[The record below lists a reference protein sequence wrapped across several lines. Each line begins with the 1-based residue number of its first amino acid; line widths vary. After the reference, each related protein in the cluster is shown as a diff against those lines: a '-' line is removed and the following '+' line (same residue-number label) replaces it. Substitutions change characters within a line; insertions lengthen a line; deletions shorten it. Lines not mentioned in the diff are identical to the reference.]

1 MKSLIKLVL
10 FLAALGG
17 TAILAIIGIVQFS
30 HLDAIHTNMTAVEP
44 APVAIVLGASVRPD
58 GTASDALYDRVMTGV
73 ELYHAD
79 KADRLIMTGDDGR
92 FHVDEVAVMKQ
103 LAIDQGVPEADVQI
117 DDHGYRTYESCKR
130 AVTVFDVRD
139 AVIVTQR
146 FHLARALY
154 LCDAFDMEVQGLTA
168 DKTQYRDISQF
179 WIRDLLASV
188 KAWWD
193 VHVMEPEPPVD
204 Y

>member
-1 MKSLIKLVL
+1 MKAFIKLIL
-10 FLAALGG
+10 FLAAAMSVGVL
-17 TAILAIIGIVQFS
+17 TIIGIVQFS
-30 HLDAIHTNMTAVEP
+30 HLGDIYYQVEEIEP
-44 APVAIVLGASVRPD
+44 APIAIVLGASVRKD
-58 GTASDALYDRVMTGV
+58 GTPSDALYDRVITGV

-79 KADRLIMTGDDGR
+79 KVDRLIVTGDDGR

-103 LAIDQGVPEADVQI
+103 LAIDEGVPAEDVQI

-130 AVTVFDVRD
+130 AVEVFDVRE
-139 AVIVTQR
+139 AVVVTQR

-154 LCDAFDMEVQGLTA
+154 LCDAFDMEVQGLVA
-168 DKTQYRDISQF
+168 DRTKYQDIAQF
-179 WIRDLLASV
+179 WVRDSLASV

-193 VHVMEPEPPVD
+193 IHVFEPAPPVE